1 MDIYAYK
8 IKTKRTS
15 PILKD
20 CAAEFIYNQY
30 IVGLAPTG
38 ALTEGSLRVYN
49 MKTAKRK
56 VIRNV
61 WRICQSGS
69 KFYYIKTAGGSG
81 QKKVFQVWVYW
92 LNSGKTKAVSRKFD
106 SPYGMPYIKRFTE
119 HQLQYT
125 GADGKKHT
133 LSF

>member
-61 WRICQSGS
+61 WRICQS
-69 KFYYIKTAGGSG
+69 
-81 QKKVFQVWVYW
+81 
-92 LNSGKTKAVSRKFD
+92 
-106 SPYGMPYIKRFTE
+106 
-119 HQLQYT
+119 
-125 GADGKKHT
+125 
-133 LSF
+133 